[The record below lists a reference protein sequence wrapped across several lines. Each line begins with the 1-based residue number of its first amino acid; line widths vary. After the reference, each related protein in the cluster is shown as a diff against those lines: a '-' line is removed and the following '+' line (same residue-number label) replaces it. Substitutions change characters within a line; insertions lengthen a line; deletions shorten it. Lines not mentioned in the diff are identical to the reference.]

1 MLRLP
6 SAFSALMGTI
16 ARPRA
21 AQRRLERHLALAYEV
36 AVDFQAT
43 AGFDGH
49 FKRVNPAGCALLGYT
64 EEELMAKPFVEFVH
78 PDDRERTAAEA
89 GQIADREGATVD
101 FENRYLTGD
110 GSYRWLAWRSVAS
123 DGVIY
128 ASARDVTATKEQ
140 SDALETL
147 VRERTRDLE
156 AASFENLRRL
166 ALAAEYRDDDT
177 HRHTERVGALAAML
191 AEELRLPAEL
201 VQRIRHAAPLHDVGK
216 IGLPDAILLKR
227 GRLTEQERALMQTH
241 TTIGANILADSQ
253 FPVLRLGH
261 EIALTHHERWD
272 GAGYP
277 SRLAGDDISRP
288 GRITAVADVFDALT
302 HARPYKPAWGL
313 EQAVTEIVAGA
324 GSQFDPA
331 VVVAFEAL
339 HRRGALEAFTV
350 NAADLLAAAPSTS
363 SAAA

>member
-6 SAFSALMGTI
+6 SPLGAVMGVI
-16 ARPRA
+16 AGPRA
-21 AQRRLERHLALAYEV
+21 AKRQLERHLALAYEV

-64 EEELMAKPFVEFVH
+64 EEELIAKPFIDFVH

-89 GQIADREGATVD
+89 GKIAEMEGATVD
-101 FENRYLTGD
+101 FENRYLAGD

-128 ASARDVTATKEQ
+128 ASARDVTATKDQ
-140 SDALETL
+140 SQALETL

-156 AASFENLRRL
+156 AARFENLRRL

-177 HRHTERVGALAAML
+177 HKHTERVGGMAALL
-191 AEELRLPAEL
+191 AEELRLPAEFL
-201 VQRIRHAAPLHDVGK
+201 ERLRHAAPLHDVGK
-216 IGLPDAILLKR
+216 IGLPDAILKR
-227 GRLTEQERALMQTH
+227 GRLTEGERTLMQTH
-241 TTIGANILADSQ
+241 TTIGGNILADSQ

-261 EIALTHHERWD
+261 EIAVTHHERWD

-277 SRLAGDDISRP
+277 SRLAGEDIP
-288 GRITAVADVFDALT
+288 LAGRITAVADVFDALT

-313 EQAVTEIVAGA
+313 EPSVTEIVSGA
-324 GSQFDPA
+324 GTQFDPA
-331 VVVAFEAL
+331 VVGAFQEL
-339 HRRGALEAFTV
+339 HRRGELAPFTLTS
-350 NAADLLAAAPSTS
+350 ADLLAASPSTS
-363 SAAA
+363 AAA